1 MKLAKLPFHLVLKL
15 LSFNVLSCREEQ
27 CLRSLPR
34 DCLGQE
40 TPVNIWKQ
48 WHYKYVIFI
57 TSWASQ
63 VALVVK
69 SPSCSSL
76 FWNFSKTLCT
86 HILLEQTKPLQFL
99 LPVFKLACLVPV
111 NVFWIILFVLFL
123 LPRGLWFHM
132 CLVLWL
138 ISTCSCFSNQEDE
151 NFSFNCVELFSS
163 SFFFFF
169 AIYLIQ
175 IGNGQTDRYCVFFF

>member
-57 TSWASQ
+57 TSWASCSGGLRP
-63 VALVVK
+63 LVELCVE
-69 SPSCSSL
+69 PAGWQDSL
-76 FWNFSKTLCT
+76 EEGMVTHSNILAWGILWTEEPGGLQSKGSQRVG
-86 HILLEQTKPLQFL
+86 HSWSN
-99 LPVFKLACLVPV
+99 LACIHACFTSFAKVIYV
-111 NVFWIILFVLFL
+111 YCDIL
-123 LPRGLWFHM
+123 GIM
-132 CLVLWL
+132 EIKNNDGEKNTIMIL
-138 ISTCSCFSNQEDE
+138 IP
-151 NFSFNCVELFSS
+151 
-163 SFFFFF
+163 
-169 AIYLIQ
+169 
-175 IGNGQTDRYCVFFF
+175 GNKSY